1 MPRRTISPQIA
12 CTIFML
18 ATSAGFADSE
28 IPPASPNAV
37 SSATGPEVRGL
48 AEIVT
53 SSATAVPAKPA
64 TVTTAVSPQ
73 APRESF
79 EERTRKLRE
88 QELQRAWQE
97 ARRPTEWQMQNP
109 SGEFN
114 RVPTDKQLNGFVA
127 RNTYYGP
134 QFREWNQMSRPVYE
148 QTLPYN
154 MQSVPPITQTNV
166 MVAPN
171 TYRGSN
177 NYRWNLMAPG
187 SATANPL
194 GGWNTRI
201 GW

>member
-1 MPRRTISPQIA
+1 MSRSSTVLLMSCAILL
-12 CTIFML
+12 L

-28 IPPASPNAV
+28 AP
-37 SSATGPEVRGL
+37 SSAPAAGSSVTSPETPGL
-48 AEIVT
+48 AEIVST
-53 SSATAVPAKPA
+53 SSSAVSAKPA
-64 TVTTAVSPQ
+64 TVTTASSPQ
-73 APRESF
+73 PPRETF
-79 EERTRKLRE
+79 EERARKLRE
-88 QELQRAWQE
+88 QELQQAWQA

-114 RVPTDKQLNGFVA
+114 RFPTDKQLNGFVA

-134 QFREWNQMSRPVYE
+134 HFREWNQMSPPVYE

-171 TYRGSN
+171 TYRGSS

-187 SATANPL
+187 SAIANPL
-194 GGWNTRI
+194 GGWNTRV